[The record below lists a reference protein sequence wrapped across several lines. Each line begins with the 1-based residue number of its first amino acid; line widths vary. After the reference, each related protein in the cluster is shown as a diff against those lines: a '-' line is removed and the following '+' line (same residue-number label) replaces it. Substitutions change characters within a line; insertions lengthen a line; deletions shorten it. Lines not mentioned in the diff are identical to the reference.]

1 MDIPQPLTRF
11 LNPRS
16 IAFIGGNECAI
27 AITRTREFGF
37 DGKIWAVH
45 PKREELG
52 GIKTVKSVEEI
63 EGPIDAA
70 FIAVKREPTIDI
82 VRALKKKQCGG
93 AVIYAAGFAEAGSS
107 DLQNELLKAADGMPL
122 MGPNCYGFVNGLSRV
137 ALWPDEH
144 GIKLRDSGVA
154 IITQSG
160 NIACN
165 LTFTRR
171 ELPLAAIFTIGNQAD
186 VDIARMVEALCND
199 PRITAIGVH
208 IEGLKD
214 VAAFA
219 RAAEKARANRKP
231 IVALKTGK
239 SEQGSRVTMSHT
251 SSLSGA
257 DQLYDAMFARY
268 GVARVNTVTALAE
281 TLKFLHHGG
290 PLSGGTLV
298 SHSCSGGEAALMADM
313 AVGREVSFPPFNTI
327 TKPKVA
333 ASLNEFVSIDNP
345 LDYHTFIWNDE
356 AKLAATFTA
365 TLSGNFDCGVLILD
379 TPTLPHM
386 DSTAWYKTA
395 RAFTTAAHVN
405 KTRAVVVTSL
415 PENMPE
421 KMAAQLAADNIAP
434 MMGFDDM
441 LTAVEAAAMIGTNW
455 ELARHSRESGNLR
468 FLGQNADARL
478 HGHDELKLLT
488 EFEGKQLL
496 NKFGLTVPQGLA
508 CKIADAGK
516 TASKL
521 GFPVVVKTSSTD
533 IAHKTEAGG
542 VALNLKTEAEVETA
556 AHNMAKLGPDVLVEK
571 MVQGAVAELIIG
583 VKRDP
588 QFGLALVVGAG
599 GILTELLKDSATL
612 LLPTNRDEIIRAL
625 KSLRIW
631 KLIEGYRG
639 KHGDAEAII
648 KSVEAVAAFA
658 AAHETTLEEL
668 DINPLFVLPQGAV
681 AADALIRMRTK

>member
-1 MDIPQPLTRF
+1 MSLSRL
-11 LNPRS
+11 LNPSS

-27 AITRTREFGF
+27 AIKRTLEFGYT
-37 DGKIWAVH
+37 GKIWAVH
-45 PKREELG
+45 PTREELG
-52 GIKTVKSVEEI
+52 GIKTVKSI
-63 EGPIDAA
+63 ADIQGPIDAA
-70 FIAVKREPTIDI
+70 FIAVKRETTIDI
-82 VRALKKKQCGG
+82 VRALSKKGCGG
-93 AVIYAAGFAEAGSS
+93 AVIYAAGFAEAGSL
-107 DLQNELLKAADGMPL
+107 DLQDELLKAANGMPL

-171 ELPLAAIFTIGNQAD
+171 ELPLAAIYTIGNQAD
-186 VDIARMVEALCND
+186 VDIARMVEALCD
-199 PRITAIGVH
+199 DERITAIGLH

-219 RAAEKARANRKP
+219 RAAEKARGNHKP

-239 SEQGSRVTMSHT
+239 SEQGAKVTMSHT

-257 DQLYDAMFARY
+257 DQLYDAMFTRY
-268 GVARVNTVTALAE
+268 GIARVHTVTALAE

-290 PLSGGTLV
+290 PLSGSTLV
-298 SHSCSGGEAALMADM
+298 SHSCSGGEAALIADM
-313 AVGREVSFPPFNTI
+313 AVGREVSFPPFNAI
-327 TKPKVA
+327 TKQNVA
-333 ASLNEFVSIDNP
+333 ASLNEFVSIENP

-356 AKLAATFTA
+356 AKLINTFTA
-365 TLSGNFDCGVLILD
+365 TLSGGFDCGVLILD

-386 DSTAWYKTA
+386 DSAAWYKTA
-395 RAFTTAAHVN
+395 HAFTKAAQSN
-405 KTRAVVVTSL
+405 KVRAVVVTSL

-421 KMAAQLAADNIAP
+421 KMAAQLAAEGIAP

-441 LTAVEAAAMIGTNW
+441 LTAVEAAVLIGVNW
-455 ELARHSRESGNLR
+455 HDHANSRHSRESGNPR
-468 FLGQNADARL
+468 FL
-478 HGHDELKLLT
+478 ELNRDSRFRGNYDIRLLT
-488 EFEGKQLL
+488 EFAGKQLL
-496 NKFGLTVPQGLA
+496 AQFGITVPKGVL
-508 CKIADAGK
+508 CKIADANK
-516 TASKL
+516 AAAKL
-521 GFPVVVKTSSTD
+521 GFPVVVKTSSEA
-533 IAHKTEAGG
+533 IAHKTEVSG
-542 VALNLKTEAEVETA
+542 VVLNLKNITQVQEAA
-556 AHNMAKLGPDVLVEK
+556 NAMAKLGSEVLVEK

-612 LLPTNRDEIIRAL
+612 LLPTNRSEIIRAL

-631 KLIEGYRG
+631 KLVEGYRG

-658 AAHETTLEEL
+658 AAHEITLEEL

-681 AADALIRMRTK
+681 AADALVRLR